1 MASNKVTVI
10 TGAGGMGIATARR
23 VGPGGAVVL
32 ADFNQATLDGEV
44 AALVEMGYDAHGVAC
59 DVSDRSSVANL
70 VSEADKLGPITGVV
84 HTAGLSPVQASA
96 EAIFKVDLYGFAL
109 VIDLFG
115 EAVAPG
121 GSGVFIASMA
131 GTMTP
136 MDAEL
141 ETTLA
146 MTPTEEL
153 LSLPVVAA
161 TTDPGTAYSISKRGN
176 QARVEMSCGAWGA
189 RGARLNTIS
198 PGIIATPMGNAELAG
213 ENGESMR
220 MMIDLSASKRVGTPE
235 DIAMAVDFL
244 LGPNA
249 TFIPGTDLLV
259 DGGAVP
265 FVKSMI
271 ASGAMG

>member
-1 MASNKVTVI
+1 M
-10 TGAGGMGIATARR
+10 
-23 VGPGGAVVL
+23 L
-32 ADFNQATLDGEV
+32 ADFNEKTLSAEV
-44 AALVEMGYDAHGVAC
+44 AALSEMGYDVHGVAC

-70 VSEADKLGPITGVV
+70 VAEADKLGPITGVV

-109 VIDLFG
+109 MIDLFG
-115 EAVAPG
+115 EVVAPG

-136 MDAEL
+136 MDPEL
-141 ETTLA
+141 ETPLA

-153 LSLPVVAA
+153 LGLGVVSE
-161 TTDPGTAYSISKRGN
+161 TTDPGAAYSISKRGN
-176 QARVEMSCGAWGA
+176 QARVEMTCAQWGA

-213 ENGESMR
+213 ENGEGMR

-244 LGPNA
+244 LSPNS
-249 TFIPGTDLLV
+249 TFITGTDLLV

>member
-265 FVKSMI
+265 FVKSRS